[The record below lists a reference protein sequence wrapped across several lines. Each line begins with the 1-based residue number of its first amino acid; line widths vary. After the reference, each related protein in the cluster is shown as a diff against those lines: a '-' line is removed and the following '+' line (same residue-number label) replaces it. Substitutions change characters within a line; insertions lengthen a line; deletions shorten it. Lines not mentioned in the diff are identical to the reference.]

1 MFLQLLFILLSSAL
15 FGLFAFDAT
24 KYMQS
29 KWLHGSD
36 LPLGQPI
43 ELTISGAKEHAFDDG
58 TTRPVIEFLETE
70 QALALNKTQTGSLI
84 GLFGANADAWKGQRV
99 TLTPVPLPAFQGKP
113 TVVIGRAAPPSMP
126 TFNGQPMAAAA
137 PQPAAPVQ
145 TAAAPLGVGAPGV
158 QFRQPGN

>member
-1 MFLQLLFILLSSAL
+1 MS
-15 FGLFAFDAT
+15 FDAS
-24 KYMQS
+24 KYTQS

-36 LPLGQPI
+36 LPPGQAV
-43 ELTISGAKEHAFDDG
+43 ELTISGAKEYTFDDG
-58 TTRPVIEFLETE
+58 TTRPIIEFLETE

-126 TFNGQPMAAAA
+126 TFNGQPMAAAQ
-137 PQPAAPVQ
+137 QPAAPVQ
-145 TAAAPLGVGAPGV
+145 TTAAPLGVGAPGV
-158 QFRQPGN
+158 MFRQPGN